1 MHILFSGAQTQ
12 TYPLRL
18 QQNLRL
24 WASITPVS
32 GPRFEIT
39 VFFKDLMF
47 MYVFLTVRCAP
58 HMGLMA
64 VIRKEAAVVPGTK
77 L

>member
-1 MHILFSGAQTQ
+1 
-12 TYPLRL
+12 
-18 QQNLRL
+18 
-24 WASITPVS
+24 
-32 GPRFEIT
+32 
-39 VFFKDLMF
+39 

-64 VIRKEAAVVPGTK
+64 VIRKEAAVGPGTK